1 MTNRNIPVYAIR
13 LHEGEEKGY
22 NHTIIKTQ
30 VMTIRTFRITRKVL
44 FIEKNSD
51 EM

>member
-1 MTNRNIPVYAIR
+1 MGIFPYMRYACRRVRRRDIY
-13 LHEGEEKGY
+13 HP
-22 NHTIIKTQ
+22 IIKTQ
-30 VMTIRTFRITRKVL
+30 VMTIRTFRITREVL

>member
-1 MTNRNIPVYAIR
+1 MGIFPYMRYACTRVRRKDI
-13 LHEGEEKGY
+13 Y
-22 NHTIIKTQ
+22 HTIIKTQ